1 MDMNYSSRPI
11 IGSLIIFFIMWGV
24 AFAQTVPSPEETLGF
39 KVGTDYHLASYEQAI
54 EYFRSLEAAS
64 PRMKLFEIG
73 KTSMEKPMI
82 YAVISSKEN
91 MVKLDR
97 FKEISQKLALARDL
111 TDEDAHR
118 LAAEGRA
125 VVWIDVGIHASEC
138 APAQSAIKL
147 AYELVSA
154 EDPET
159 RFIRENTILLLV
171 FANPDGMQMLAEWYL
186 PHVGSP
192 YEVSPMPWL
201 YHLYAGHDN
210 NRDSYMNNL
219 AETRNITR
227 AINQEW
233 YPVILYDHHQ
243 TAPFPARIWI
253 PPAAEPTNPN
263 LHPLFIR
270 GKNLVG
276 SAMAYDFDRK
286 GQEGAI
292 SRIVFDFIYPGY
304 EDSFCDFFN
313 VISIMT
319 EIAHYRYA
327 TPHFYTVNDFPSEYK
342 DFTIGAFYPS
352 PWEGGWW
359 RLKDGIEYA
368 LTASKSVLHTAS
380 IYRETFLYGKYQMGR
395 DTIVRFEKEPPY
407 GWIIPKEQ
415 QDPSTACR
423 LIDDMILAGIEV
435 YEAEKP
441 FVCDGISYKQG
452 TWVIPMNQPF
462 SRFVKAIFEEQ
473 TYPDLMKYP
482 NLWQGIVRPQSF
494 ADVFLPPY
502 DMAGW
507 TLPYQMG
514 VQVLAANSPLEAS
527 LVSIQKAALSEGRV
541 KRKAGYAYLI
551 SSKTNNGF
559 IAVNRILKKG
569 GQVFRI
575 KESLK
580 IGDQS
585 YPPGS
590 FIVPSR
596 GVSGSFMDSLAR
608 ELNLP
613 IWVVEK
619 HLIKTISALKAP
631 RVALY
636 QSWTASSDE
645 GWTRWLLEQYEFPF
659 VNIRDAEVRAGNLKD
674 RFDTLILPSMSSDA
688 IINGH
693 EKGTMPARYVGGIT
707 EEGVRNLKKFVED
720 GGTLVA
726 LNSACIFAIEKLG
739 LPINDALKNLRSG
752 GRRYA
757 PQETES
763 RSVPARFACPG
774 SILRMEFDTKHPVA
788 YGMPEEGPGM
798 FYRSAA
804 FDILPAFEEKPAV
817 AIAKY
822 SNSDLL
828 MSGYLLGEKYLH
840 NKTAA
845 ADIPLG
851 KGRVIL
857 LGFAVQNR
865 AQTHGTFK
873 LLFNALFYSI
883 MQ

>member
-1 MDMNYSSRPI
+1 MDKIFSSRPI
-11 IGSLIIFFIMWGV
+11 IGSLILFFIAWGIT
-24 AFAQTVPSPEETLGF
+24 FAQTIPSPEEILGF

-64 PRMKLFEIG
+64 PRVKLFEMG
-73 KTSMEKPMI
+73 KTSMGKPMI
-82 YAVISSKEN
+82 YAVISSEEN
-91 MVKLDR
+91 MAKLDR
-97 FKEISQKLALARDL
+97 FKEISKKLALAKDL
-111 TDEDAHR
+111 SDEEAHR

-138 APAQSAIKL
+138 APAQSAIQL
-147 AYELVSA
+147 AFDLVIS
-154 EDPET
+154 ENQET

-186 PHVGSP
+186 PNVGTP
-192 YEVSPMPWL
+192 YEISPMPWL

-227 AINQEW
+227 AVNREW

-286 GQEGAI
+286 GQGGAI

-319 EIAHYRYA
+319 ETALYRYA
-327 TPHFYTVNDFPSEYK
+327 TPHFYTVDDFPSEYK

-352 PWEGGWW
+352 PWKGGWW
-359 RLKDGIEYA
+359 RLKDSIEYA
-368 LTASKSVLHTAS
+368 LTASKSVLHTAAV
-380 IYRETFLYGKYQMGR
+380 YRETFLYGKYQMGR
-395 DTIVRFEKEPPY
+395 DTIARFEMEPPFA
-407 GWIIPKEQ
+407 WIIPKDQ
-415 QDPSTACR
+415 QDPATACR
-423 LIDDMILAGIEV
+423 LIDNMIWAGIEV

-441 FVCDGISYKQG
+441 FGCDGISHKRG
-452 TWVIPMNQPF
+452 TWIIPMNQPF

-473 TYPDLMKYP
+473 AYPDLTKYP
-482 NLWQGIVRPQSF
+482 NLWQGIVRPQNI

-514 VQVLAANSPLEAS
+514 VKVLAANSPLAAS
-527 LVSIQKAALSEGRV
+527 LASIQKATLPEARV
-541 KRKAGYAYLI
+541 AGKAGYAYLI
-551 SSKTNNGF
+551 STKTNNSF
-559 IAVNRILKKG
+559 VAVNRILKKG
-569 GQVFRI
+569 DQVFRI
-575 KESLK
+575 KETLK
-580 IGDQS
+580 IADQN
-585 YPPGS
+585 YPPGT
-590 FIVPSR
+590 FVVPSQ
-596 GVSGSFMDSLAR
+596 GVSESFMDSLAK

-613 IWVVEK
+613 IRGIEK
-619 HLIKTISALKAP
+619 PLNTTIFDIKAP

-636 QSWTASSDE
+636 QSWTASTDE

-659 VNIRDAEVRAGNLKD
+659 VNIHDAEVRAGNLKE
-674 RFDTLILPSMSSDA
+674 RFDTLIIPSMSTDD
-688 IINGH
+688 IVEGY
-693 EKGTMPARYVGGIT
+693 ETGTMPSRYVGGISDA
-707 EEGVRNLKKFVED
+707 GVRNIKKFVED
-720 GGTLVA
+720 GGTLVV
-726 LNSACIFAIEKLG
+726 LNSACIFALEELG
-739 LPINDALKNLRSG
+739 LPVGDVLKNLRSSG
-752 GRRYA
+752 QRYD
-757 PQETES
+757 PEEEES
-763 RSVPARFACPG
+763 RPGAPKFACPG
-774 SILRMEFDTKHPVA
+774 SMLRMEFDTKHPVA
-788 YGMPEEGPGM
+788 YGMPEEGSGM
-798 FYRSAA
+798 FYRSTA
-804 FDILPAFEEKPAV
+804 FDILPAFEEKPAA

-822 SNSDLL
+822 SHSDLL
-828 MSGYLLGEKYLH
+828 MSGYLLGKKYLH
-840 NKTAA
+840 DKTAA
-845 ADIPLG
+845 AVVPLG

-865 AQTHGTFK
+865 GQTHGTFK
-873 LLFNALFYSI
+873 LLFNSLFYSI

>member
-1 MDMNYSSRPI
+1 MDKIYSSKPM
-11 IGSLIIFFIMWGV
+11 IGSLIIFFIACGV
-24 AFAQTVPSPEETLGF
+24 SFAQTVPSPEEILGF
-39 KVGTDYHLASYEQAI
+39 KVGTDYHLASYEQAVK
-54 EYFRSLEAAS
+54 YFRSLEAAS
-64 PRMKLFEIG
+64 PRMKVFEMG
-73 KTSMEKPMI
+73 KTSMGKPMI
-82 YAVISSKEN
+82 YAVISSEEN
-91 MVKLDR
+91 IENLDR
-97 FKEISQKLALARDL
+97 FREISKKLALARDL
-111 TDEDAHR
+111 TDEEAHR

-138 APAQSAIKL
+138 APPQSAIQL
-147 AYELVSA
+147 AYDLITS
-154 EDPET
+154 EDSET
-159 RFIRENTILLLV
+159 RLIRENTILLLV

-186 PHVGSP
+186 PHVGTP
-192 YEVSPMPWL
+192 YEISPMPWL

-227 AINQEW
+227 TINQEW
-233 YPVILYDHHQ
+233 YPVILYDQHQ

-327 TPHFYTVNDFPSEYK
+327 TPHFYTVSDFPPEYK

-352 PWEGGWW
+352 PWKGGWW
-359 RLKDGIEYA
+359 RLKDGVEYA

-380 IYRETFLYGKYQMGR
+380 VYRETFLYGKYQMGK
-395 DTIVRFEKEPPY
+395 DTIARFKEQPPY
-407 GWIIPKEQ
+407 AWIIL
-415 QDPSTACR
+415 QDQHDPASACH
-423 LIDDMILAGIEV
+423 LIDNMILEGIDV
-435 YEAEKP
+435 YEAANP
-441 FVCDGISYKQG
+441 FVCDGVSHERG
-452 TWVIPMNQPF
+452 TWVIPMNQSF

-473 TYPDLMKYP
+473 NYPDLTKYP
-482 NLWQGIVRPQSF
+482 NLWQGIVRPQIFS
-494 ADVFLPPY
+494 DVFLPPY

-514 VQVLAANSPLEAS
+514 VKVLAANSPLEAS
-527 LVSIQKAALSEGRV
+527 LVPVQKAALPEAKATG
-541 KRKAGYAYLI
+541 KAGYAYLI

-575 KESLK
+575 KNAIK
-580 IGDQS
+580 HGGQS
-585 YPPGS
+585 FPPGT
-590 FIVPSR
+590 FVVPSK
-596 GVSGSFMDSLAR
+596 GVSESFMDSLAK
-608 ELNLP
+608 ELNLRIRGIAKP
-613 IWVVEK
+613 
-619 HLIKTISALKAP
+619 IKTTILAVKAP

-659 VNIRDAEVRAGNLKD
+659 ANIHDAEMRAGDLKD
-674 RFDTLILPSMSSDA
+674 RFDTLIIPSMSTDD
-688 IINGH
+688 IVKGH
-693 EKGTMPARYVGGIT
+693 ETGTMPPRYVGGIT
-707 EEGVRNLKKFVED
+707 DAGVKNIKKFVED

-726 LNSACIFAIEKLG
+726 LNSSCLFALEELN
-739 LPINDALKNLRSG
+739 LPVNDALKNLRSG
-752 GRRYA
+752 GRRYDSLA
-757 PQETES
+757 AGS
-763 RSVPARFACPG
+763 RSVPAKFACPG
-774 SILRMEFDTKHPVA
+774 SILRMNFDTKHPVA
-788 YGMPEEGPGM
+788 YGMPEEGCGM

-804 FDILPAFEEKPAV
+804 FDILPIFEEDPAV
-817 AIAKY
+817 AISKY
-822 SNSDLL
+822 SESDLL
-828 MSGYLLGEKYLH
+828 MSGYLLGEKYLQ

-845 ADIPLG
+845 VDVPFG

-865 AQTHGTFK
+865 GQTHGTFK
-873 LLFNALFYSI
+873 LLFNSIFYST

>member
-1 MDMNYSSRPI
+1 
-11 IGSLIIFFIMWGV
+11 
-24 AFAQTVPSPEETLGF
+24 
-39 KVGTDYHLASYEQAI
+39 
-54 EYFRSLEAAS
+54 
-64 PRMKLFEIG
+64 
-73 KTSMEKPMI
+73 
-82 YAVISSKEN
+82 
-91 MVKLDR
+91 
-97 FKEISQKLALARDL
+97 
-111 TDEDAHR
+111 
-118 LAAEGRA
+118 
-125 VVWIDVGIHASEC
+125 
-138 APAQSAIKL
+138 
-147 AYELVSA
+147 
-154 EDPET
+154 
-159 RFIRENTILLLV
+159 
-171 FANPDGMQMLAEWYL
+171 
-186 PHVGSP
+186 
-192 YEVSPMPWL
+192 
-201 YHLYAGHDN
+201 
-210 NRDSYMNNL
+210 
-219 AETRNITR
+219 
-227 AINQEW
+227 
-233 YPVILYDHHQ
+233 
-243 TAPFPARIWI
+243 
-253 PPAAEPTNPN
+253 
-263 LHPLFIR
+263 
-270 GKNLVG
+270 
-276 SAMAYDFDRK
+276 
-286 GQEGAI
+286 
-292 SRIVFDFIYPGY
+292 
-304 EDSFCDFFN
+304 
-313 VISIMT
+313 
-319 EIAHYRYA
+319 
-327 TPHFYTVNDFPSEYK
+327 
-342 DFTIGAFYPS
+342 
-352 PWEGGWW
+352 
-359 RLKDGIEYA
+359 
-368 LTASKSVLHTAS
+368 
-380 IYRETFLYGKYQMGR
+380 
-395 DTIVRFEKEPPY
+395 
-407 GWIIPKEQ
+407 
-415 QDPSTACR
+415 

-473 TYPDLMKYP
+473 TYPDLTKYP

-514 VQVLAANSPLEAS
+514 VQVLAANSPLEVS

-541 KRKAGYAYLI
+541 EGKAGYAYLI

-596 GVSGSFMDSLAR
+596 GVSGSFMDSLSR

-613 IWVVEK
+613 IWGVEK

-631 RVALY
+631 KVALY

-659 VNIRDAEVRAGNLKD
+659 INIHDAEVRAGNLKD

-688 IINGH
+688 IVNGH

-707 EEGVRNLKKFVED
+707 EEGVRNIKKFVED

-726 LNSACIFAIEKLG
+726 LNSACIFATEKLG
-739 LPINDALKNLRSG
+739 LPVNDALKNLRGG

-757 PQETES
+757 PQETQS
-763 RSVPARFACPG
+763 RPVPAKFACPG

-804 FDILPAFEEKPAV
+804 FDILPTFEEKPAV

-828 MSGYLLGEKYLH
+828 MSGYLLGEKYLQ

-873 LLFNALFYSI
+873 LLFNALFYST
-883 MQ
+883 MH

>member
-1 MDMNYSSRPI
+1 MEKMALSKPT
-11 IGSLIIFFIMWGV
+11 IGFFILFFIAWG
-24 AFAQTVPSPEETLGF
+24 ATFAQKVPPPEEILGF
-39 KVGTDYHLASYEQAI
+39 KVGTDYHLATYEQAV
-54 EYFRSLEAAS
+54 EYLRSLEAVS
-64 PRMKLFEIG
+64 SRLTLFEMG
-73 KTSMEKPMI
+73 KTSMGKPMI
-82 YAVISSKEN
+82 YAAISSEEN
-91 MVKLDR
+91 MAELDR
-97 FKEISQKLALARDL
+97 FKEISKKLALARDL
-111 TDEDAHR
+111 TDEEAHR
-118 LAAEGRA
+118 LAAEGKA

-138 APAQSAIKL
+138 APAQAAIQL
-147 AYELVSA
+147 AYDLVVS
-154 EDPET
+154 EDQEA
-159 RFIRENTILLLV
+159 RLIRENTILLLV
-171 FANPDGMQMLAEWYL
+171 FANPDGMRMLAEWYH
-186 PHVGSP
+186 PNVGTP
-192 YEVSPMPWL
+192 YETSSMPWL

-227 AINQEW
+227 VVNREW
-233 YPVILYDHHQ
+233 YPAILYDHHQ

-319 EIAHYRYA
+319 ETAHYRYA

-352 PWEGGWW
+352 PWHGGWW
-359 RLKDGIEYA
+359 RLKDGMEYA
-368 LTASKSVLHTAS
+368 ITASKSVLHTAAV
-380 IYRETFLYGKYQMGR
+380 YRETFLYGKYQMGR
-395 DTIVRFEKEPPY
+395 DTIAKFEKEPPY
-407 GWIIPKEQ
+407 AWIIPQDQ
-415 QDPSTACR
+415 QDPTNACR
-423 LIDDMILAGIEV
+423 LIDNMIFAGIEV
-435 YEAEKP
+435 FEAEKS
-441 FVCDGISYKQG
+441 FVCDGVSHKKG

-462 SRFVKAIFEEQ
+462 ARFVKAIFEEQ
-473 TYPDLMKYP
+473 NYPDLTRYP
-482 NLWQGIVRPQSF
+482 NLWQGIVRPQNLT
-494 ADVFLPPY
+494 DVFLPPY
-502 DMAGW
+502 DIAGW

-514 VQVLAANSPLEAS
+514 VKVLAAYSPLEAS
-527 LVSIQKAALSEGRV
+527 LDSIHKATLLEGKV
-541 KRKAGYAYLI
+541 AGKAGHAYLI
-551 SSKTNNGF
+551 SSRTNNSF
-559 IAVNRILKKG
+559 IAVNRILQKG
-569 GQVFRI
+569 GAVFRI
-575 KESLK
+575 QESIK

-585 YPPGS
+585 YPPGT
-590 FIVPSR
+590 FVVPSKDISK
-596 GVSGSFMDSLAR
+596 VFMGSLSE

-613 IWVVEK
+613 MRGIEK
-619 HLIKTISALKAP
+619 NLSTTSFPLKAP
-631 RVALY
+631 KVALY

-659 VNIRDAEVRAGNLKD
+659 VNIHDAEVRAGSLKN
-674 RFDTLILPSMSSDA
+674 RFDILIIPSMSTDA
-688 IINGH
+688 IVEGN
-693 EKGTMPARYVGGIT
+693 EKGTMPSPYVGGIT
-707 EEGVRNLKKFVED
+707 DTGVRNIKKFVTE

-726 LNSACIFAIEKLG
+726 LNSACLFALEELD
-739 LPINDALKNLRSG
+739 LPVIDTLKDLRSTR
-752 GRRYA
+752 RRYDPEEA
-757 PQETES
+757 ES
-763 RSVPARFACPG
+763 RPMPPKFACPG

-788 YGMPEEGPGM
+788 YGMPEKGPGM

-804 FDILPAFEEKPAV
+804 FDILPTFEEEPAV

-822 SNSDLL
+822 PKGDLL
-828 MSGYLLGEKYLH
+828 MSGYLLGEKYLI

-845 ADIPLG
+845 ADVPLG

-873 LLFNALFYSI
+873 LFFNSLFYSI
-883 MQ
+883 MP